1 MIKLFVFLK
10 RREDMTPEEFHA
22 YWRDTHAE
30 LALDLPEFKRHLR
43 RYTQAHNIESAS
55 FDFPAGHVGFDG
67 IAEVWFE
74 DVESMNRAFREQ
86 RYLEVIRPD
95 EYKFLDLDACRIMVA
110 NEIPKYTASEPDNT
124 APDSTRLLSSLD

>member
-1 MIKLFVFLK
+1 MVKLFVFLK

-30 LALDLPEFKRHLR
+30 LALNLPEFKRHLR
-43 RYTQAHNIESAS
+43 RYIQAHNIEWAS
-55 FDFPAGHVGFDG
+55 FDFPAAHVGFDG

-74 DVESMNRAFREQ
+74 DVESMNRAFQEQ

-95 EYKFLDLDACRIMVA
+95 EYKFLDLDACRIMVTY
-110 NEIPKYTASEPDNT
+110 EIPKYTPSESDAT
-124 APDSTRLLSSLD
+124 APDTGRLSRSLD